1 MSNLVLNTISD
12 KNILN
17 LIERLKAQQL
27 YKESFKCAICGK
39 HIEKNNIGAFL
50 PDYGK
55 ISPVCNKLSCILKST
70 YQTMKYNGNGSP
82 IVEER

>member
-1 MSNLVLNTISD
+1 MNNLVLNTISD
-12 KNILN
+12 KNIST
-17 LIERLKAQQL
+17 LIESLKTQQL
-27 YKESFKCAICGK
+27 YKESLKCAICGE
-39 HIEKNNIGAFL
+39 HIEEKDIGAFL